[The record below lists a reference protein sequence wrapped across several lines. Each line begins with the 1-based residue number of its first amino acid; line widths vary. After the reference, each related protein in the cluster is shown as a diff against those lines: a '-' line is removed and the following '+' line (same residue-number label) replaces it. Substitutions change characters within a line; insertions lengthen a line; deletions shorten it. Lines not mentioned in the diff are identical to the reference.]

1 SNNLYF
7 TIAACTSGSYY
18 NFYGPFFPGNC
29 GHSAILF
36 SRSTDGG
43 ATWSTP
49 ATLSAPA
56 VNDMPWVTTDP
67 LNGAVVV
74 AYYTTQYDAFELGT
88 FQTDSWLFLAPES
101 SPLTVT
107 STPDPAVVDSGSP
120 VTFTAST
127 TNAAGPTTFAWTFG
141 DGGTGTGA
149 TSTHSYTGTGRYNVV
164 VTATDSLGRTA
175 TNTVEGVVSSVLAA
189 TASATPTA
197 TDAGQ
202 AVSFEATAAG
212 GAGGYAYAWSF
223 GDGTTSTVATPS

>member
-1 SNNLYF
+1 IVGFATEQFRTDSIPVIAVDTSTSSNNLYF

-56 VNDMPWVTTDP
+56 VNDMQSR
-67 LNGAVVV
+67 AVGGTIWALFTANYAV
-74 AYYTTQYDAFELGT
+74 ELGT

-149 TSTHSYTGTGRYNVV
+149 TSTHSYAGTGRYNVV
-164 VTATDSLGRTA
+164 VTATDSLERTA
-175 TNTVEGVVSSVLAA
+175 TNTVEVVVSSVLAA

-197 TDAGQ
+197 TDVGQ
-202 AVSFEATAAG
+202 E
-212 GAGGYAYAWSF
+212 
-223 GDGTTSTVATPS
+223 